1 MENINDVVVALKSS
15 MESLVKQMDKL
26 ADLPMMVMRMSE
38 KQANTDREIAQLTSS
53 VNELKN
59 RPAKKWDKV
68 IDGVIGALVVAFIG
82 FLFLKASGKIM

>member
-1 MENINDVVVALKSS
+1 MDNINDVVI
-15 MESLVKQMDKL
+15 SLRSTMDNILKQMDKL
-26 ADLPMMVMRMSE
+26 SEIPLLMARMSE

-68 IDGVIGALVVAFIG
+68 IDVAIGALMTAFIA
-82 FLFLKASGKIM
+82 FLFLKANGNIV